1 MPFEVAMVGELFNRF
16 LRLGSGRATARL
28 GGEIARRCL
37 PGSVHLLRGTSA
49 SMRLAEARGYIR
61 ARTGGLV
68 AQEVD
73 ATLYRLGA
81 AAELRSVLA
90 ARASDELVVLTLREM
105 LNSQLPRTVTFP
117 RIARLPA

>member
-1 MPFEVAMVGELFNRF
+1 MIANLLNW
-16 LRLGSGRATARL
+16 LRARKLGSGRLAGRMAND
-28 GGEIARRCL
+28 IARRCL
-37 PGSVHLLRGTSA
+37 AGSLHLLRGTSA

-68 AQEVD
+68 VQEVE
-73 ATLYRLGA
+73 AAIYRLGLNPH
-81 AAELRSVLA
+81 LRPALV

-105 LNSQLPRTVTFP
+105 LNSQLPRTFTFP